1 MKEGSF
7 ESLFEKTNIENKLAS
22 SQEVRKS
29 KRISPNNEE
38 MKEKIIAE
46 FNDIKLSDS
55 ETENIEKVTKI
66 NFFSAFSL
74 AHFQIHLHQQLW

>member
-46 FNDIKLSDS
+46 FNDIKL
-55 ETENIEKVTKI
+55 
-66 NFFSAFSL
+66 
-74 AHFQIHLHQQLW
+74 